1 LQKQA
6 NQQQLIQALNVGDMR
21 TLANLVD
28 QPLEPLQGVKRAD
41 GTTVLHLF
49 VENGDKILVEK
60 ALKNGA
66 EIEALRSGLR
76 SYENAF
82 HLAILHGFID
92 IIELIDQHDKNRDDY
107 QDANTILHR
116 RFAGFSPLILALRE
130 DLISQV
136 RAHSN
141 SSFPRAHPLEV
152 AARLL
157 ALGADPREFFEGTET
172 FFALKQAIYF
182 KDIKGREQQH
192 LDLIRAFLQSG
203 ASDLRKMSPEGYKNN
218 YFQSAIYQ
226 AVRDDLVEC
235 VKVLVDNEKER
246 QACFGIYEAVQSVK
260 SKKMLKLFIDI
271 ASDDGLLKLIRE
283 GLDANNNNLL
293 HSILQESWDFLN
305 QNGID
310 LELMTFC
317 LDLQISPLKENRKG
331 RTALEVAITLFDKA
345 KNDPLKENIKEMIKL
360 FLKKID
366 LGDFNR
372 LEFKQRYKFI
382 AHDIEIQTLID
393 PLGEVGEKPE
403 NLIEI

>member
-1 LQKQA
+1 
-6 NQQQLIQALNVGDMR
+6 M
-21 TLANLVD
+21 
-28 QPLEPLQGVKRAD
+28 
-41 GTTVLHLF
+41 
-49 VENGDKILVEK
+49 
-60 ALKNGA
+60 
-66 EIEALRSGLR
+66 
-76 SYENAF
+76 
-82 HLAILHGFID
+82 
-92 IIELIDQHDKNRDDY
+92 
-107 QDANTILHR
+107 
-116 RFAGFSPLILALRE
+116 
-130 DLISQV
+130 
-136 RAHSN
+136 
-141 SSFPRAHPLEV
+141 
-152 AARLL
+152 
-157 ALGADPREFFEGTET
+157 
-172 FFALKQAIYF
+172 
-182 KDIKGREQQH
+182 
-192 LDLIRAFLQSG
+192 DLIRAFLQSG